1 MFGVLQNYLPTVSN
15 DSLTEALGSWTQE
28 PGAVASMALRQKSIG
43 RKALTP
49 IWTEAVNA
57 CSFKGADGIAFWRTL
72 TCTSAN
78 ELGVRIWVFV
88 CMPTARALVHRVRTS
103 AELSDGSCPV
113 RLCVPFAVAV
123 GQMTVSEELMTEL
136 QKTRNGKKLAA
147 ALVTVLHKYLL
158 DTLEM
163 SDVSEL
169 EVKGLPACA
178 TEAWPAFKEDKP
190 LPAVYADLLAAW
202 CKPMFESQTELA
214 RSVFQDQG
222 EELTEEERWL

>member
-1 MFGVLQNYLPTVSN
+1 MRASCTPNG
-15 DSLTEALGSWTQE
+15 EALGSWTQE

-113 RLCVPFAVAV
+113 RLCVPFAVEV

-147 ALVTVLHKYLL
+147 ALEGQTYWSASKKCGVRRERATSLRR
-158 DTLEM
+158 DGIPIRIDRLE
-163 SDVSEL
+163 
-169 EVKGLPACA
+169 
-178 TEAWPAFKEDKP
+178 W
-190 LPAVYADLLAAW
+190 
-202 CKPMFESQTELA
+202 
-214 RSVFQDQG
+214 
-222 EELTEEERWL
+222 